1 VAVRAITKTTTADD
15 GVLRLQPPSRL
26 VVGDG
31 EAYVEIAG
39 KRIPV
44 GGHMPRLRE
53 GEKHVRVTSTLCPS
67 CMRLLPGRIFER
79 DGKIYIRKVCPE
91 HGEFEELYYGDA
103 SLYYRMM
110 SYEETGK
117 GAGKVKAYVGIGGP
131 CPFSCGL
138 CSMHENHTA
147 LANLVVTNRCD
158 LSCFYCFFYAEKA
171 GYVYEPTIE
180 QLRFQIRQLKA
191 QGVTLAVQITGG
203 EPTMRDDLVEIVKM
217 LKEEGVRHV
226 QLNTNG
232 IKFAKL
238 FFEDEEKAVEYARSL
253 RQAGVNTVYMS
264 FDGVTPKVNWKNH
277 WEAPF
282 TLEVFRRAGM
292 TSVVLVPT
300 VIKGMNDHEL
310 GQIIKFAGKHI
321 DVIRSVNF
329 QPVSLSGQMKK
340 HEREKMRITIADA
353 INRIAEQTDY
363 QIPKEAWFPI
373 PVAAKVAKFIEAWSG
388 VEQFCMSN
396 HPMCGAGTYIFVERG
411 ADGVPTRYVPITEF
425 FDVEAFAEWLDEKRV
440 YLLEGRRKK
449 LLMMKGVIDI
459 RRFVD
464 SKKMPKGLSFDK
476 LLVNVFLR
484 RNYEALGELHYN
496 MIFLGMMHFMDLYN
510 YDVTRVRR
518 CNIHYTSPDG
528 RIIPFCAYN
537 VMESIYRDYVL
548 KTYSTSM
555 DAYKHEL
562 EVRGFNPGEKY
573 DRSRYF
579 RMMKNHPIYK
589 EAYKGIIF

>member
-1 VAVRAITKTTTADD
+1 MAVKPTTMAIEHGEAHT
-15 GVLRLQPPSRL
+15 LPPPSRL
-26 VVGDG
+26 VKDGD
-31 EAYVEIAG
+31 EVYVEVAG
-39 KRIPV
+39 KRIPI
-44 GGHMPRLRE
+44 GGKLPPLRP
-53 GEKHVRVTSTLCPS
+53 GEKHVRVTSTLCPY
-67 CMRLLPGRIFER
+67 CMRLLPGRIVER

-103 SLYYRMM
+103 RLYYRMM
-110 SYEETGK
+110 KYEETGK

-138 CSMHENHTA
+138 CAMHENHTA

-158 LSCFYCFFYAEKA
+158 LACFYCFFYAEKA

-180 QLRFQIRQLKA
+180 QLRFQIRQLKR
-191 QGVTLAVQITGG
+191 QGVTLAVQLTGG
-203 EPTMRDDLVEIVKM
+203 EPTMRDDLVDIVRM

-238 FFEDEEKAVEYARSL
+238 FFDDPEYAVRYTREL
-253 RQAGVNTVYMS
+253 RKAGVNTVYMS

-277 WEAPF
+277 WEVPF

-310 GQIIKFAGKHI
+310 GDIIRFAGKHI
-321 DVIRSVNF
+321 DVVRSVNF

-340 HEREKMRITIADA
+340 KEREKMRITIADA

-363 QIPKEAWFPI
+363 QIPPEAWYPI
-373 PVAAKVAKFIEAWSG
+373 PVAAKVAKFIEAWTG
-388 VEQFCMSN
+388 TEQFCMAN
-396 HPMCGAGTYIFVERG
+396 HPMCGAGTYIFIERG
-411 ADGVPTRYVPITEF
+411 PDGVPKRFVPVTEF
-425 FDVEAFAEWLDEKRV
+425 FDVDAFVEWIDEKRL
-440 YLLEGRRKK
+440 YLLEGKSKK
-449 LLMMKGVIDI
+449 LLMLKGLIDF
-459 RRFVD
+459 RKFVD
-464 SKKMPKGLSFDK
+464 SKKMPKGLSFTK
-476 LLVNVFLR
+476 LLENVFLK
-484 RNYEALGELHYN
+484 RNYDALGQLHYH

-548 KTYSTSM
+548 KQYST
-555 DAYKHEL
+555 DYEAYKKEI
-562 EVRGFNPGEKY
+562 ETKTFTPGEKY
-573 DRSRYF
+573 DRSKYF
-579 RMMKNHPIYK
+579 KKMKNHPIYK
-589 EAYKGIIF
+589 EAYKGIIY